1 MTKSCKLPW
10 LINLLFLAIILAMGY
25 MFLLRGNTV
34 ASIDGRTAIVVTEPE
49 RQLLLGEMRGFLE
62 AIQEITEA
70 IGDDDMDTVGT
81 VARAVG
87 SASTGG
93 VPVAL
98 MGKLP
103 LEFKTL
109 GLSTHNLFD
118 ELAMNAEDIG
128 DASIMMTGVSNLL
141 QNCTSCH
148 AGYKIIAE
156 TPAK

>member
-10 LINLLFLAIILAMGY
+10 LINLLFLAIILAMAY
-25 MFLLRGNTV
+25 MFMLRGNTV

-70 IGDDDMDTVGT
+70 AGEDDMATIAA
-81 VARAVG
+81 VARKVG
-87 SASTGG
+87 AASTTG

-109 GLSTHNLFD
+109 GFSTHSLFD
-118 ELAMNAEDIG
+118 ELAMNAETMG
-128 DASIMMTGVSNLL
+128 DSKTMIAGVATLL

-156 TPAK
+156 QPEN

>member
-70 IGDDDMDTVGT
+70 IGDDDMDTVAT

-128 DASIMMTGVSNLL
+128 AASIMMTGVSNLL

>member
-10 LINLLFLAIILAMGY
+10 LINLLFLGIILAMAY

-34 ASIDGRTAIVVTEPE
+34 ASEDGRTAIVVTEGE
-49 RQLLLGEMRGFLE
+49 RQLLLAEMRGFLE
-62 AIQEITEA
+62 AIQAITQA
-70 IGDDDMDTVGT
+70 AGNDDMATIAT
-81 VARAVG
+81 VARSVG
-87 SASTGG
+87 SASTNE

-109 GLSTHNLFD
+109 GFSTHNLFD
-118 ELAMNAEDIG
+118 ELAMNSEDIG
-128 DASIMMTGVSNLL
+128 DASIMMTGVGNLL

-156 TPAK
+156 TPVN

>member
-10 LINLLFLAIILAMGY
+10 LINLVFLGVILAMGY

-34 ASIDGRTAIVVTEPE
+34 ASEDGRTAIVVTEGE
-49 RQLLLGEMRGFLE
+49 RQLLLAEMRGFLE
-62 AIQEITEA
+62 AIQAITEA
-70 IGDDDMDTVGT
+70 AGEDDMAAIAT

-87 SASTGG
+87 SASTAE

-109 GLSTHNLFD
+109 GFSTHSLFD
-118 ELAMNAEDIG
+118 ELAMNAEGIG
-128 DASIMMTGVSNLL
+128 DASIMMTGVGNLL

-156 TPAK
+156 TPTN

>member
-10 LINLLFLAIILAMGY
+10 IINLVFLAVILTMAY

-34 ASIDGRTAIVVTEPE
+34 ASEDERTAIVVTESE
-49 RQLLLGEMRGFLE
+49 RQLLLAEMRGFLE

-70 IGDDDMDTVGT
+70 AGNGDMATIAT
-81 VARAVG
+81 VARSVG
-87 SASTGG
+87 SASTAE
-93 VPVAL
+93 VPVTL

-109 GLSTHNLFD
+109 GFSTHGLFD
-118 ELAMNAEDIG
+118 ELAINAEDIG
-128 DASIMMTGVSNLL
+128 DPSIMMTSVGALL

-156 TPAK
+156 TPVN

>member
-10 LINLLFLAIILAMGY
+10 LINLVFLAVILAMGY
-25 MFLLRGNTV
+25 MFLIRGNTV
-34 ASIDGRTAIVVTEPE
+34 TSEDGRTAIVVTEGE
-49 RQLLLGEMRGFLE
+49 RQLLLAEMRGFLE
-62 AIQEITEA
+62 AIQAITEA
-70 IGDDDMDTVGT
+70 AGNDDMATIAT
-81 VARAVG
+81 VASSVG
-87 SASTGG
+87 SASTNE

-109 GLSTHNLFD
+109 GLSTHSLFD
-118 ELAMNAEDIG
+118 ELALNAEDIG
-128 DASIMMTGVSNLL
+128 DASIMMTGVGNLL

-156 TPAK
+156 EPTN

>member
-10 LINLLFLAIILAMGY
+10 LVSLVLLAAVLAMGY
-25 MFLLRGNTV
+25 MFMLRGNVV
-34 ASIDGRTAIVVTEPE
+34 ASNDSRTAIVVTADE
-49 RQLLLGEMRGFLE
+49 RDLLLAEMRGFLE

-70 IGDDDMDTVGT
+70 IGEGDMETASNS
-81 VARAVG
+81 ARAVG
-87 SASTGG
+87 AAAAQG

-109 GLSTHNLFD
+109 GLSTHTLFD
-118 ELAMNAEDIG
+118 ELAMNAMDMG
-128 DASIMMTGVSNLL
+128 DENIMITSVGTLL

-156 TPAK
+156 TPVN

>member
-10 LINLLFLAIILAMGY
+10 LISLVFLGIILAMGY
-25 MFLLRGNTV
+25 MFMVRGNTV
-34 ASIDGRTAIVVTEPE
+34 ASEDGRTAIVVTESE
-49 RQLLLGEMRGFLE
+49 RQLLLAEMRGFLE
-62 AIQEITEA
+62 AIQAITEA
-70 IGDDDMDTVGT
+70 AGEDDMATIASVARKVGT
-81 VARAVG
+81 A
-87 SASTGG
+87 SASE

-109 GLSTHNLFD
+109 GLSTHGLFD
-118 ELAMNAEDIG
+118 ELALNAEDIG
-128 DASIMMTGVSNLL
+128 DASIMMTSVGSLL

-156 TPAK
+156 VPTN

>member
-10 LINLLFLAIILAMGY
+10 LINLIFLAVILAMGY

-34 ASIDGRTAIVVTEPE
+34 ASEDGRTAIVVTEGE
-49 RQLLLGEMRGFLE
+49 RQLLLAEMRGFLE
-62 AIQEITEA
+62 AIQAITEA
-70 IGDDDMDTVGT
+70 AGSDDMATIAT
-81 VARAVG
+81 VARSVG
-87 SASTGG
+87 SASTNE

-109 GLSTHNLFD
+109 GFSTHSLFD

-128 DASIMMTGVSNLL
+128 DASITMTSVGTLL

-156 TPAK
+156 TPVN